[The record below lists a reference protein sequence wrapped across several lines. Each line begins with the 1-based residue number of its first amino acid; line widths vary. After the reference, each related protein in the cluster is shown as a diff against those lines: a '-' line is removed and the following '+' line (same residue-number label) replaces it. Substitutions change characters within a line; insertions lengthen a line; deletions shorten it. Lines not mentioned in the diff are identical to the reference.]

1 MGLGCRD
8 GGFSGLGIEA
18 FHQGLQVRSE
28 AIMGSKCIWLE
39 RGQALSPRLTEA
51 NREYITE
58 VIYSGSDQDSN
69 SNSGY
74 VKDTADSSE
83 DRRDKREDSHQ

>member
-1 MGLGCRD
+1 MAGTGP
-8 GGFSGLGIEA
+8 ST
-18 FHQGLQVRSE
+18 V
-28 AIMGSKCIWLE
+28 SKTD
-39 RGQALSPRLTEA
+39 RGQFD